1 MNYLRNSHVSCHNI
15 LKLQF
20 SQCFNFASVFSTT
33 VQIRRANVKGIFFL
47 ECLGWLEER
56 GRHLYVLVGIYI
68 YIYVHIYIYIYIYIY
83 ISIRLVYSL
92 QCQPYRE
99 HQSHKFIKNS
109 PQTFKMPRFS
119 RLVLLFL
126 VVHCCCKAPH
136 QRYLNNS
143 WIRRIKLNY
152 HILK

>member
-1 MNYLRNSHVSCHNI
+1 MY
-15 LKLQF
+15 
-20 SQCFNFASVFSTT
+20 
-33 VQIRRANVKGIFFL
+33 
-47 ECLGWLEER
+47 WLV
-56 GRHLYVLVGIYI
+56 YMYF
-68 YIYVHIYIYIYIYIY
+68 
-83 ISIRLVYSL
+83 RLVYSL

-99 HQSHKFIKNS
+99 HQSHKFIKDS
-109 PQTFKMPRFS
+109 RQIFKMPRFS

-143 WIRRIKLNY
+143 WIRMIKLNC